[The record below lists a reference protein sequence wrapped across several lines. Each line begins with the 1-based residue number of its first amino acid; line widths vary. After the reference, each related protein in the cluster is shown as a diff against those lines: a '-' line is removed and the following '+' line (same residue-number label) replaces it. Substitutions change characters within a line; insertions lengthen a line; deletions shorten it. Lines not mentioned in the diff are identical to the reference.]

1 MAKDKEAYM
10 LALAGKK
17 LPILAL
23 DHKWHQLFTQT
34 GDNEK
39 LLQLEEVLKEHL
51 KRESKINT
59 ELKSLATYKKQLMQ
73 EIVEY
78 MDLPEGST
86 RDSVMEEKK
95 RLIEEVNQKMEDY
108 KDELLDLPREI
119 DSANIELMLATMEV
133 CYNRLQKNTA
143 DIEAIN
149 QWIKEFRVQLKK
161 QVIKK
166 QQKEIWNDELYSYM
180 HAIFGPDVI
189 DLFDLKYDPSKVRQ
203 KEEAEVP
210 KTTDT

>member
-1 MAKDKEAYM
+1 M
-10 LALAGKK
+10 
-17 LPILAL
+17 
-23 DHKWHQLFTQT
+23 QT
-34 GDNEK
+34 GDNER
-39 LLQLEEVLKEHL
+39 LLQLEDVLKEHL

-59 ELKSLATYKKQLMQ
+59 ELKSLVTYKKKLMQ

-78 MDLPEGST
+78 MNLPEGST
-86 RDSVMEEKK
+86 RDTVMEEKK

-133 CYNRLQKNTA
+133 CYNKLQQNTA

-149 QWIKEFRVQLKK
+149 QWIKEFRIQLKK

-203 KEEAEVP
+203 KEEKEVP
-210 KTTDT
+210 QNTDT

>member
-1 MAKDKEAYM
+1 MAKDREAYM
-10 LALAGKK
+10 LALSGKK
-17 LPILAL
+17 IPILAL
-23 DHKWHQLFTQT
+23 DHKWHQLFLQT
-34 GDNEK
+34 GDNER
-39 LLQLEEVLKEHL
+39 LLQLEDVLKEHL

-59 ELKSLATYKKQLMQ
+59 ELKSLVTYKKKLMQ

-78 MDLPEGST
+78 MNLPEGST
-86 RDSVMEEKK
+86 RDTVMEEKK

-133 CYNRLQKNTA
+133 CYNKLQQNTA

-149 QWIKEFRVQLKK
+149 QWIKEFRIQLKK

-166 QQKEIWNDELYSYM
+166 QHKEIWNDELYSYM

-203 KEEAEVP
+203 KEEKEVP
-210 KTTDT
+210 QNTDT

>member
-1 MAKDKEAYM
+1 MAKDREAYM
-10 LALAGKK
+10 LALSGKK
-17 LPILAL
+17 IPILAL
-23 DHKWHQLFTQT
+23 DHKWHQLFLQT
-34 GDNEK
+34 GDNER
-39 LLQLEEVLKEHL
+39 LLQLEDVLKEHL

-59 ELKSLATYKKQLMQ
+59 ELKSLVTYKKKLMQ

-78 MDLPEGST
+78 MNLPEGST
-86 RDSVMEEKK
+86 RDTVMEEKK

-133 CYNRLQKNTA
+133 CYNKLQQNTA

-149 QWIKEFRVQLKK
+149 QWIKEFRIQLKK

-203 KEEAEVP
+203 KEEKEIP
-210 KTTDT
+210 QNTDT

>member
-1 MAKDKEAYM
+1 MAKDREAYM
-10 LALAGKK
+10 LALSGKK
-17 LPILAL
+17 IPILAL
-23 DHKWHQLFTQT
+23 DHKWHQLFLQT
-34 GDNEK
+34 GDNER
-39 LLQLEEVLKEHL
+39 LLQLEDVLKEHL

-59 ELKSLATYKKQLMQ
+59 ELKSLVTYKKKLMQ

-78 MDLPEGST
+78 MNLPEGST
-86 RDSVMEEKK
+86 RDTVMEEKK

-133 CYNRLQKNTA
+133 CYNKLQQNTA

-149 QWIKEFRVQLKK
+149 QWIKEFRIQLKK

-203 KEEAEVP
+203 KEEKEVP
-210 KTTDT
+210 QNTDT